1 MTTSEAEE
9 MYLATLGWD
18 DYFSRQFE
26 NLERDGLVPARIVEQ
41 HKNGYIA
48 YGEQGEWQAEVTG
61 RFLHVLAGLIG
72 FPAVGDW
79 VGLQP
84 LPNEDRALIHALLH
98 RRTQF
103 ARKVAGSAIEE
114 QVVAANVDVVFLVTG
129 LDGNFNLRRIERY
142 LTEAWSSGAQPVVVL
157 NKADLCNDVAAR
169 VRAVESVAPGAPVHA
184 VSAVLNEGVDVVR
197 SYLIPGRTIAFLGS
211 SGVGKST
218 IINRLLGEDRQE
230 VQAVSSAV
238 GKGRHTTT
246 SRSLLFY
253 PDGGMIID
261 TPGMRELQLWASE
274 DNVEQSFTDIEL
286 LAGRCRFTNC
296 THTVEPEC
304 AVIAAVDNGSLDKD
318 RYRSYMKLQQEVQ
331 RIKLYEELREAT
343 REGGDLSRIHGMRRV
358 VRRIRE
364 RSQTRR
370 DTTMVRIVDRDG

>member
-1 MTTSEAEE
+1 MH
-9 MYLATLGWD
+9 LAALGWD

-26 NLERDGLVPARIVEQ
+26 SLERDGLVPARIVEQ

-48 YGEQGEWQAEVTG
+48 YGEHGEWQAEVTG
-61 RFLHVLAGLIG
+61 RFLHVLAGSVG

-84 LPNEDRALIHALLH
+84 LPNEDRALIHAFLR

-103 ARKVAGSAIEE
+103 VRKVAGSGIEE
-114 QVVAANVDVVFLVTG
+114 QVVASNVDVVFLVTG

-157 NKADLCNDVAAR
+157 NKADLCDDVAACIR
-169 VRAVESVAPGAPVHA
+169 SVEAVAPGAAVHA
-184 VSAVLNEGVDVVR
+184 VSAARNEGVDVVR
-197 SYLIPGRTIAFLGS
+197 SYLTPGRTIAFLGS

-218 IINRLLGEDRQE
+218 IINRLLGEDRQK
-230 VQAVSSAV
+230 VQAVSNAV

-246 SRSLLFY
+246 SRSLLLH

-274 DNVEQSFTDIEL
+274 GDVEQSFTDIEL
-286 LAGRCRFTNC
+286 LAGKCRFGDC
-296 THTVEPEC
+296 THSTEPGC
-304 AVIAAVDNGSLDKD
+304 VVTAAVEDGSLDED
-318 RYRSYMKLQQEVQ
+318 RYRNYMKLQKEVRRLQ
-331 RIKLYEELREAT
+331 RFQELREHT
-343 REGGDLSRIHGMRRV
+343 RGDGDLSRVHGTRQTV
-358 VRRIRE
+358 ERIRE
-364 RSQTRR
+364 PIRGQR
-370 DTTMVRIVDRDG
+370 DFDRVSIVDRDEL

>member
-1 MTTSEAEE
+1 MH
-9 MYLATLGWD
+9 LATLGWD

-61 RFLHVLAGLIG
+61 KFLHVLAGLVG

-84 LPNEDRALIHALLH
+84 VPNEDRALIHALLR

-103 ARKVAGSAIEE
+103 VRKVAGSGIEE
-114 QVVAANVDVVFLVTG
+114 QIVAANVDVVFLVTG

-157 NKADLCNDVAAR
+157 NKADLCDEVSAR

-184 VSAVLNEGVDVVR
+184 VSAARNEGVDVVR
-197 SYLIPGRTIAFLGS
+197 SYLGLGRTIAFLGS

-218 IINRLLGEDRQE
+218 LINRLLGEDRQE
-230 VQAVSSAV
+230 VQSVSSAV

-246 SRSLLFY
+246 SRSLLVH

-274 DNVEQSFTDIEL
+274 DDVEQSFTDIEL
-286 LAGRCRFTNC
+286 LADRCRFTDC
-296 THTVEPEC
+296 THMAEPGC
-304 AVIAAVDNGSLDKD
+304 AVLAAVDDGSLDEE
-318 RYRSYMKLQQEVQ
+318 RYRSYMKLQREVQ
-331 RIKLYEELREAT
+331 RLQRFQELREHT
-343 REGGDLSRIHGMRRV
+343 RGGGDLSRVHGTKQV
-358 VRRIRE
+358 VERIRRPVRE
-364 RSQTRR
+364 RR
-370 DTTMVRIVDRDG
+370 DFGRVSIVSRDEE

>member
-1 MTTSEAEE
+1 MH
-9 MYLATLGWD
+9 LATLGWD

-26 NLERDGLVPARIVEQ
+26 NLERDGLIPARIVEQ

-61 RFLHVLAGLIG
+61 RFLHVLAGLVG

-84 LPNEDRALIHALLH
+84 VPNEDRALIHALLR

-103 ARKVAGSAIEE
+103 VRKVAGSGIEE
-114 QVVAANVDVVFLVTG
+114 QIVAANVDVVFLVTG

-157 NKADLCNDVAAR
+157 NKADLCDDVAAC
-169 VRAVESVAPGAPVHA
+169 VKDVESVAPGAPVYA
-184 VSAVLNEGVDVVR
+184 VSAARNEGVDVVR
-197 SYLIPGRTIAFLGS
+197 SYLTPGRTIAFLGS

-230 VQAVSSAV
+230 VQTVSNAV

-246 SRSLLFY
+246 SRSLLLH

-261 TPGMRELQLWASE
+261 TPGMRELQLWANE
-274 DNVEQSFTDIEL
+274 GDVEQSFTDIEL
-286 LAGRCRFTNC
+286 LAGRCRFTDC
-296 THTVEPEC
+296 THTTEPGC
-304 AVIAAVDNGSLDKD
+304 AVLAAIDDGSLEEG
-318 RYRSYMKLQQEVQ
+318 RYRSYMKLQKEVQ
-331 RIKLYEELREAT
+331 RLQRFQELREHT
-343 REGGDLSRIHGMRRV
+343 RGGGDLSRVHGTKQV
-358 VRRIRE
+358 VERIRE
-364 RSQTRR
+364 P
-370 DTTMVRIVDRDG
+370 VRGRLDFGRVSIVDRDE

>member
-1 MTTSEAEE
+1 MH
-9 MYLATLGWD
+9 LATLGWD
-18 DYFSRQFE
+18 DYFSCQFE
-26 NLERDGLVPARIVEQ
+26 SLDRDGLVPARIVEQ
-41 HKNGYIA
+41 HKNGYVA

-114 QVVAANVDVVFLVTG
+114 QVVASNVDVVFLVTG

-157 NKADLCNDVAAR
+157 NKADLCDDVAAR
-169 VRAVESVAPGAPVHA
+169 VKAVQSVAPGAPVHA
-184 VSAVLNEGVDVVR
+184 VSAALNEGVDVVR
-197 SYLIPGRTIAFLGS
+197 SYLTPGRTIAFLGS

-218 IINRLLGEDRQE
+218 IINRLLGENRQE

-246 SRSLLFY
+246 SRSLLLH

-274 DNVEQSFTDIEL
+274 DDVEQSFADIEL
-286 LAGRCRFTNC
+286 LAGRCRFTDC
-296 THTVEPEC
+296 THTTEPGC
-304 AVIAAVDNGSLDKD
+304 AVVAAVEDGSLDED
-318 RYRSYMKLQQEVQ
+318 RYRSYTKLQKEVQ
-331 RIKLYEELREAT
+331 RLQRFQELREHT
-343 REGGDLSRIHGMRRV
+343 QGGGDLSRVHGTRQILE
-358 VRRIRE
+358 RIR
-364 RSQTRR
+364 RQPRGRR
-370 DTTMVRIVDRDG
+370 DLSRVCIVDRDER

>member
-9 MYLATLGWD
+9 MHLATLGWD

-26 NLERDGLVPARIVEQ
+26 SLERDGLIPARIVEQ

-48 YGEQGEWQAEVTG
+48 RGEQGEWQAEVTG
-61 RFLHVLAGLIG
+61 RFLHVLAGLVG

-84 LPNEDRALIHALLH
+84 VPNEDRALIHALLR

-103 ARKVAGSAIEE
+103 VRKVAGSGIDE
-114 QVVAANVDVVFLVTG
+114 QIVAANVDVVFLVTG

-157 NKADLCNDVAAR
+157 NKADLCDDVAAR
-169 VRAVESVAPGAPVHA
+169 VKAVESVAPGAPVHA
-184 VSAVLNEGVDVVR
+184 VSAARNEGVDVVQ
-197 SYLIPGRTIAFLGS
+197 SYLAPGRTIAFLGS

-218 IINRLLGEDRQE
+218 IINRLLGEERQE
-230 VQAVSSAV
+230 VQSVSNAV

-246 SRSLLFY
+246 SRSLLVH

-274 DNVEQSFTDIEL
+274 DDVEQSFTDIEL
-286 LAGRCRFTNC
+286 LAGKCRFTDC
-296 THTVEPEC
+296 THTVEPGC
-304 AVIAAVDNGSLDKD
+304 AVLAAVDDGSLDEE
-318 RYRSYMKLQQEVQ
+318 RYRSYMKLQREVQ
-331 RIKLYEELREAT
+331 RLQRFQELREHT
-343 REGGDLSRIHGMRRV
+343 RGGGDLSRVHGTKQIV
-358 VRRIRE
+358 ERICERAQARE
-364 RSQTRR
+364 ISAGYTARKGGR
-370 DTTMVRIVDRDG
+370 

>member
-1 MTTSEAEE
+1 MH
-9 MYLATLGWD
+9 LAALGWD
-18 DYFSRQFE
+18 KYFSRQFE
-26 NLERDGLVPARIVEQ
+26 SLERDGLVPARIVEQ

-61 RFLHVLAGLIG
+61 RFLHVLAGLVG

-103 ARKVAGSAIEE
+103 VRKVAGSAIEE
-114 QVVAANVDVVFLVTG
+114 QVVASNVDVVFLVTG

-142 LTEAWSSGAQPVVVL
+142 LTEAWSSGAQPVVLL
-157 NKADLCNDVAAR
+157 NKADLCDDVAACIR
-169 VRAVESVAPGAPVHA
+169 SVEAVAPGAAVHA
-184 VSAVLNEGVDVVR
+184 VSAARNEGVDVVR
-197 SYLIPGRTIAFLGS
+197 SYLTPGRTIAFLGS

-230 VQAVSSAV
+230 VQAVSNAV

-246 SRSLLFY
+246 SRSLLLH

-274 DNVEQSFTDIEL
+274 GDVEQSFTDIEL
-286 LAGRCRFTNC
+286 LAGRCRFKNC
-296 THTVEPEC
+296 THTTEPGC
-304 AVIAAVDNGSLDKD
+304 AVLVDLDNGSLDED
-318 RYRSYMKLQQEVQ
+318 RYRNYMKLQKEVRRLQ
-331 RIKLYEELREAT
+331 HFQELREHT
-343 REGGDLSRIHGMRRV
+343 RGGGDLSRARGTGQILE
-358 VRRIRE
+358 RIRE
-364 RSQTRR
+364 PAR
-370 DTTMVRIVDRDG
+370 DHRDLGRVAMVDRDEQ

>member
-1 MTTSEAEE
+1 LEAEE
-9 MYLATLGWD
+9 MHLATLGWD

-26 NLERDGLVPARIVEQ
+26 SLERDELIPARIVEQ

-61 RFLHVLAGLIG
+61 RFLHVLAGLVG

-84 LPNEDRALIHALLH
+84 VPNEDRALIHALLR

-103 ARKVAGSAIEE
+103 VRKVAGSGIEE
-114 QVVAANVDVVFLVTG
+114 QIVAANVDVVFLVTG

-157 NKADLCNDVAAR
+157 NKADLCDDVAAR
-169 VRAVESVAPGAPVHA
+169 VKDVESVAPGAPVHA
-184 VSAVLNEGVDVVR
+184 VSAARNEGVDVVR
-197 SYLIPGRTIAFLGS
+197 SYLTPGRTIAFLGS

-230 VQAVSSAV
+230 VQTVSNAV

-246 SRSLLFY
+246 SRSLLLH

-261 TPGMRELQLWASE
+261 TPGMRELQLWANE
-274 DNVEQSFTDIEL
+274 GDVEQSFRDIEL
-286 LAGRCRFTNC
+286 LAGRCRFTDC
-296 THTVEPEC
+296 THTAEPGC
-304 AVIAAVDNGSLDKD
+304 AVLAAVDDGSLDEE
-318 RYRSYMKLQQEVQ
+318 RYRSYMKLQKEVQ
-331 RIKLYEELREAT
+331 RLQRFQELREHT
-343 REGGDLSRIHGMRRV
+343 RGGGDLSRVHGTKQIV
-358 VRRIRE
+358 ERIR
-364 RSQTRR
+364 
-370 DTTMVRIVDRDG
+370 DPVRGRHDFGRVSIVDRDG

>member
-1 MTTSEAEE
+1 LEAEE
-9 MYLATLGWD
+9 MHLAALGWD
-18 DYFSRQFE
+18 DEFSRQFE
-26 NLERDGLVPARIVEQ
+26 NLERDGLIPARVVEQ

-61 RFLHVLAGLIG
+61 RFLHVLAGLVG

-84 LPNEDRALIHALLH
+84 VPNEGRALIHALLR

-103 ARKVAGSAIEE
+103 VRKVAGSGIED
-114 QVVAANVDVVFLVTG
+114 QIVAANVDVVFLVTG

-157 NKADLCNDVAAR
+157 NKADLCDDVAAR
-169 VRAVESVAPGAPVHA
+169 VKAVESVAPGAPVHA
-184 VSAVLNEGVDVVR
+184 VSAARNEGVDVVR
-197 SYLIPGRTIAFLGS
+197 SYLAPGRTIAFLGS

-230 VQAVSSAV
+230 VQTVSNAV

-246 SRSLLFY
+246 SRSLLLH

-261 TPGMRELQLWASE
+261 TPGMRELQLWANE
-274 DNVEQSFTDIEL
+274 GDVEQSFTDIEL
-286 LAGRCRFTNC
+286 LAGRCRFTDC
-296 THTVEPEC
+296 THTAEPGC
-304 AVIAAVDNGSLDKD
+304 AVLAAVDDGSLDEE
-318 RYRSYMKLQQEVQ
+318 RYRSYMKLQKEVQ
-331 RIKLYEELREAT
+331 RLQRFQELREHT
-343 REGGDLSRIHGMRRV
+343 RGGGDLSRVHGTKQIV
-358 VRRIRE
+358 ERIRE
-364 RSQTRR
+364 P
-370 DTTMVRIVDRDG
+370 VRGRHDFGRVSIVDRDG

>member
-1 MTTSEAEE
+1 LEAEE
-9 MYLATLGWD
+9 MHLATLGWD

-26 NLERDGLVPARIVEQ
+26 SLERDELIPARIVEQ

-61 RFLHVLAGLIG
+61 RFLHVLAGLVG

-84 LPNEDRALIHALLH
+84 VPNEGRALIHALLR

-103 ARKVAGSAIEE
+103 VRKVAGSGIED
-114 QVVAANVDVVFLVTG
+114 QIVAANVDVVFLVTG

-157 NKADLCNDVAAR
+157 NKADLCDDVAAR
-169 VRAVESVAPGAPVHA
+169 VKAVESVAPGAPVHA
-184 VSAVLNEGVDVVR
+184 VSAARNEGVDVVR
-197 SYLIPGRTIAFLGS
+197 SYLAPGRTIAFLGS

-230 VQAVSSAV
+230 VQTVSNAV

-246 SRSLLFY
+246 SRSLLLH

-261 TPGMRELQLWASE
+261 TPGMRELQLWANE
-274 DNVEQSFTDIEL
+274 GDVEQSFTDIEL
-286 LAGRCRFTNC
+286 LAGRCRFTDC
-296 THTVEPEC
+296 THTAEPGC
-304 AVIAAVDNGSLDKD
+304 AVLAAVDDGSLDEE
-318 RYRSYMKLQQEVQ
+318 RYRSYMKLQKEVQ
-331 RIKLYEELREAT
+331 RLQRFQELREHT
-343 REGGDLSRIHGMRRV
+343 RGGGDLSRVHGTKQIV
-358 VRRIRE
+358 ERIRE
-364 RSQTRR
+364 P
-370 DTTMVRIVDRDG
+370 VRGRHDFGRVSIVDRDG

>member
-1 MTTSEAEE
+1 MH
-9 MYLATLGWD
+9 LAMLGWD
-18 DYFSRQFE
+18 DYFSRQFKS
-26 NLERDGLVPARIVEQ
+26 LERGGLVPARIVEQ

-48 YGEQGEWQAEVTG
+48 YGDQGEWQAEVTG
-61 RFLHVLAGLIG
+61 RFLHVLADLVG

-84 LPNEDRALIHALLH
+84 LPNEDRALIHALLR

-103 ARKVAGSAIEE
+103 VRKVAGSVIEE

-142 LTEAWSSGAQPVVVL
+142 LTEAWSSGAQPVILL
-157 NKADLCNDVAAR
+157 NKADLCEDVPAR
-169 VRAVESVAPGAPVHA
+169 VKAVQSVAPGAAVHA
-184 VSAVLNEGVDVVR
+184 VSAALNEGVDVVR
-197 SYLIPGRTIAFLGS
+197 SYLTPGRTIAFLGS

-230 VQAVSSAV
+230 VQAVSNAV

-246 SRSLLFY
+246 SRSLLLH

-274 DNVEQSFTDIEL
+274 DDVEQSFTDIEL
-286 LAGRCRFTNC
+286 LAGRCRFTDC
-296 THTVEPEC
+296 THTAEPGC
-304 AVIAAVDNGSLDKD
+304 AVLAAVDDGSLDED
-318 RYRSYMKLQQEVQ
+318 RYRSYMKLQREVQ
-331 RIKLYEELREAT
+331 RLQRFQELREHT
-343 REGGDLSRIHGMRRV
+343 RNGGDLSRVHGAKQIVERTREP
-358 VRRIRE
+358 VRG
-364 RSQTRR
+364 RR
-370 DTTMVRIVDRDG
+370 DFGRVSIVDRDE

>member
-1 MTTSEAEE
+1 MH
-9 MYLATLGWD
+9 LAALGWD

-61 RFLHVLAGLIG
+61 KFLHVLAGLVG

-84 LPNEDRALIHALLH
+84 VPNEDRALIHALLR

-103 ARKVAGSAIEE
+103 VRKVAGSGIEE
-114 QVVAANVDVVFLVTG
+114 QIVAANVDVVFLVTG

-157 NKADLCNDVAAR
+157 NKADLCDEVSAR
-169 VRAVESVAPGAPVHA
+169 VKAVESVAPGAPVHA
-184 VSAVLNEGVDVVR
+184 VSAARNEGVDVVR
-197 SYLIPGRTIAFLGS
+197 SYLGLGRTIAFLGS

-218 IINRLLGEDRQE
+218 LINRLLGEDRQE
-230 VQAVSSAV
+230 VQSVSSAV

-246 SRSLLFY
+246 SRSLLVH

-274 DNVEQSFTDIEL
+274 DDVEQSFTDIEL
-286 LAGRCRFTNC
+286 LAGRCRFTDC
-296 THTVEPEC
+296 THTTEPGC
-304 AVIAAVDNGSLDKD
+304 AVLAAVDDGSLDEE
-318 RYRSYMKLQQEVQ
+318 RYQSYMKLQREVQ
-331 RIKLYEELREAT
+331 RLQRFQELREHT
-343 REGGDLSRIHGMRRV
+343 RGGGDLSRVHGTKQV
-358 VRRIRE
+358 VERIRRPVRE
-364 RSQTRR
+364 RR
-370 DTTMVRIVDRDG
+370 DFGRVSIVNRDEE

>member
-1 MTTSEAEE
+1 LEAEE
-9 MYLATLGWD
+9 MHLAALGWD

-26 NLERDGLVPARIVEQ
+26 NLERDGLIPARIVEQ

-61 RFLHVLAGLIG
+61 RFLHVLAGLVG

-84 LPNEDRALIHALLH
+84 VPNEDRALIHALLR

-103 ARKVAGSAIEE
+103 VRKVAGSGIEE
-114 QVVAANVDVVFLVTG
+114 QIVAANVDVVFLVTG

-142 LTEAWSSGAQPVVVL
+142 VTEAWSSGAQPVVVL
-157 NKADLCNDVAAR
+157 NKADLCDEVSAR
-169 VRAVESVAPGAPVHA
+169 VKAVESVAPGAPVHA
-184 VSAVLNEGVDVVR
+184 VSAARNEGVDVVR
-197 SYLIPGRTIAFLGS
+197 SYLTPGRTIAFLGS

-230 VQAVSSAV
+230 VQSVSSAV

-246 SRSLLFY
+246 SRSLLVH

-274 DNVEQSFTDIEL
+274 DDVEQSFTDIEL
-286 LAGRCRFTNC
+286 LAGRCRFTDC
-296 THTVEPEC
+296 THTTEPGC
-304 AVIAAVDNGSLDKD
+304 AVLAAVDDGSLDEE
-318 RYRSYMKLQQEVQ
+318 RYQSYMKLQREVQ
-331 RIKLYEELREAT
+331 RLQRFQELREHT
-343 REGGDLSRIHGMRRV
+343 RGGGDLSRVHGTKQV
-358 VRRIRE
+358 VERIRRPVRE
-364 RSQTRR
+364 RR
-370 DTTMVRIVDRDG
+370 DFGRVSIVNRDEE

>member
-1 MTTSEAEE
+1 LEAEE
-9 MYLATLGWD
+9 MHLAALGWD

-26 NLERDGLVPARIVEQ
+26 NLERDGLIPARIVEQ

-61 RFLHVLAGLIG
+61 RFLHVLAGLVG

-84 LPNEDRALIHALLH
+84 VPNEDRALIHALLR

-103 ARKVAGSAIEE
+103 VRKVAGSGIEE
-114 QVVAANVDVVFLVTG
+114 QIVAANVDVVFLVTG

-142 LTEAWSSGAQPVVVL
+142 VTEAWSSGAQPVVVL
-157 NKADLCNDVAAR
+157 NKADLCDEVSAR
-169 VRAVESVAPGAPVHA
+169 VKAVESVAPGAPVHA
-184 VSAVLNEGVDVVR
+184 VSAARNEGVDVVR
-197 SYLIPGRTIAFLGS
+197 SYLTPGRTIAFLGS

-218 IINRLLGEDRQE
+218 IINRLLREDRQE
-230 VQAVSSAV
+230 VQSVSSAV

-246 SRSLLFY
+246 SRSLLVH

-274 DNVEQSFTDIEL
+274 DDVEQSFTDIEL
-286 LAGRCRFTNC
+286 LAGRCRFTDC
-296 THTVEPEC
+296 THTTEPGC
-304 AVIAAVDNGSLDKD
+304 AVLAAVDDGSLDEE
-318 RYRSYMKLQQEVQ
+318 RYQSYMKLQREVQ
-331 RIKLYEELREAT
+331 RLQRFQELREHT
-343 REGGDLSRIHGMRRV
+343 RGGGDLSRVHGTKQV
-358 VRRIRE
+358 VERIRRPVRE
-364 RSQTRR
+364 RR
-370 DTTMVRIVDRDG
+370 DFGRVSIVNRDEE

>member
-1 MTTSEAEE
+1 MH
-9 MYLATLGWD
+9 LATLGWD

-61 RFLHVLAGLIG
+61 RFLHVLAGLVG

-84 LPNEDRALIHALLH
+84 LPNEDRALIHALLR

-103 ARKVAGSAIEE
+103 VRKVAGSGIEE
-114 QVVAANVDVVFLVTG
+114 QVVASNVDVVFLVTG

-142 LTEAWSSGAQPVVVL
+142 LTEAWSSGAQPVILL
-157 NKADLCNDVAAR
+157 NKADLCGDVVAC
-169 VRAVESVAPGAPVHA
+169 VRSVEAVAPGAAVHA
-184 VSAVLNEGVDVVR
+184 VSAALNEGVEVVQ
-197 SYLIPGRTIAFLGS
+197 SYLTPGRTIAFLGS

-218 IINRLLGEDRQE
+218 IINRLLGEERQD
-230 VQAVSSAV
+230 VQTVSNSV

-246 SRSLLFY
+246 SRSLLLH

-261 TPGMRELQLWASE
+261 TPGMRELQLWANE
-274 DNVEQSFTDIEL
+274 GDVEQSFTDIEVM
-286 LAGRCRFTNC
+286 AGRCRFTDC
-296 THTVEPEC
+296 THTSEPGC
-304 AVIAAVDNGSLDKD
+304 AVLEAIDDGSLDED
-318 RYRSYMKLQQEVQ
+318 RYRSYMKLQKEVRRLQ
-331 RIKLYEELREAT
+331 QFQELREHT
-343 REGGDLSRIHGMRRV
+343 RGGGDLSRVHGTKQIVERTHEP
-358 VRRIRE
+358 VRG
-364 RSQTRR
+364 RR
-370 DTTMVRIVDRDG
+370 DFSRVSIVDKDE

>member
-1 MTTSEAEE
+1 LEAEE
-9 MYLATLGWD
+9 MHLAALGWD
-18 DYFSRQFE
+18 DEFSRQFE
-26 NLERDGLVPARIVEQ
+26 NLERDGLIPARVVEQ

-61 RFLHVLAGLIG
+61 RFLHVLAGLVG

-84 LPNEDRALIHALLH
+84 VPNEGRALIHALLR

-103 ARKVAGSAIEE
+103 VRKVAGSGIED
-114 QVVAANVDVVFLVTG
+114 QIVAANVDVVFLVTG

-157 NKADLCNDVAAR
+157 NKADLCDDVAAR
-169 VRAVESVAPGAPVHA
+169 VKAVESVAPGAPVHA
-184 VSAVLNEGVDVVR
+184 VSAARNEGVDVVR
-197 SYLIPGRTIAFLGS
+197 SYLAPGRTIAFLGS

-230 VQAVSSAV
+230 VQTVSNAV

-246 SRSLLFY
+246 SRSLLLH

-261 TPGMRELQLWASE
+261 TPGMRELQLWANE
-274 DNVEQSFTDIEL
+274 GDVEQSFTDIEL
-286 LAGRCRFTNC
+286 LAGRCRFTDC
-296 THTVEPEC
+296 THTAEPGC
-304 AVIAAVDNGSLDKD
+304 AVLAAVDDGSLDEE
-318 RYRSYMKLQQEVQ
+318 RYRSYMKLQKEVQ
-331 RIKLYEELREAT
+331 RLQRFQELREHT
-343 REGGDLSRIHGMRRV
+343 RGGGDLSRVHGTKQIVERIHEP
-358 VRRIRE
+358 VRG
-364 RSQTRR
+364 RR
-370 DTTMVRIVDRDG
+370 DFGRVSIVDRDG